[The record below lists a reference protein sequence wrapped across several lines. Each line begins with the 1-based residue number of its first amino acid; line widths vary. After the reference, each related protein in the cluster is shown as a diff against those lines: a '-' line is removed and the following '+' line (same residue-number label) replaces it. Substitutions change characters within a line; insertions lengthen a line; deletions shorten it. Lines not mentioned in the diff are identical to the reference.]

1 MEVERARWEETHRKK
16 QEAFLMQK
24 ERELSEQVR
33 QGRDKEIE
41 LVISTLEADMENS
54 RQETEKAA
62 ENRVKR
68 VREKYESET
77 RELEAVERNTMER
90 YNSLKVSRVTL
101 LKRNNGPFFKIFSGH
116 FVMKIYLVHF
126 QRNMQVHVAL
136 L

>member
-1 MEVERARWEETHRKK
+1 MEVERASWEETYMKK
-16 QEAFLMQK
+16 QEALLMQK

-41 LVISTLEADMENS
+41 LVISRLEADMEKS
-54 RQETEKAA
+54 RQETEKTA

-101 LKRNNGPFFKIFSGH
+101 LKRNKRLLFKIFSGH
-116 FVMKIYLVHF
+116 FVMKFHLVHF